1 MKVLELLL
9 KYKNQFRDLENKQ
22 SNEINNLENVVRG
35 GILKQ
40 GKKIDYSN
48 TVRKNNFK
56 ANK

>member
-1 MKVLELLL
+1 MELLL

-40 GKKIDYSN
+40 GKKVDYSN

-56 ANK
+56 ATK